1 MRHNATALRNISKC
15 IYPAIFVTNDAVECG
30 KLIDQAYA
38 QYASAN
44 ASIPPTTP
52 WSLQGGYVNHGSFTA
67 LELGKM
73 LPFGFV
79 ATKDSR
85 LFVVIRETQTP
96 LEWLDDASI
105 QPMPFVPGWGSTTTG
120 FGLLHNQ
127 IFPTIQRLISD
138 HQGGINQIF
147 VTGHSL
153 GAALGNLTAAHL
165 IDAGTSNV
173 QMLTVYS
180 FSGPRTGD
188 PMFAA
193 KYNQEV
199 IRAWRIFNT
208 EDLVPTLPLSTL
220 DANPSA
226 TLGLFETNI
235 ELMLKLF
242 LRRSPFLFQH
252 VNEPVALTYQLSTVA
267 DNHNLTQLYSRLP
280 SPHGVANRI

>member
-1 MRHNATALRNISKC
+1 MYLPSD
-15 IYPAIFVTNDAVECG
+15 FVTNDAVECG
-30 KLIDQAYA
+30 KLIDQAYD
-38 QYASAN
+38 QYTTAIAPV
-44 ASIPPTTP
+44 PPPTP

-67 LELGKM
+67 LELGKT

-79 ATKDSR
+79 ASKDGR
-85 LFVVIRETQTP
+85 LFVVIRGTQTP

-105 QPMPFVPGWGSTTTG
+105 QPMPFIPGWGSTTTG